1 MSHHQN
7 HSPVAYSAST
17 TRGTTRNVPLGCPHT
32 YPIAVTQP
40 GLGSAL
46 QLAKKTLPYAW
57 LRYVEG
63 LFLSAITFAVL
74 SVILAATVVLY
85 VYVHKYVSG
94 AVFIGGMLALIFLV
108 LPFIDQQ
115 TFLSHCGHIAV
126 LTNLITQGDVG
137 NGQQR
142 MFKFGRDTAN
152 RSLGELDTIRE
163 VHGTIRSATRN
174 LLRTLNV
181 LDSWLPIDLS
191 VVKRLVHRVV
201 NWATPYIDAVVL
213 SYGIARGDR
222 DFAKA
227 GLDGLCFSL
236 QNAKAVLKTAIGAFL
251 VEKLILAPLWLAI
264 AVGAGIATLV
274 SILQFG
280 GVGTAPLLDD
290 PRAFFQTQ
298 PLLGLGAVAG
308 GLTIGA
314 LVAHLV
320 VKTVSDAFVRPML
333 TAMVLV
339 KFHVTIQG
347 QALDAAL
354 QTRIIDA
361 NDGLSNLSDFAGR
374 ATRLAL

>member
-1 MSHHQN
+1 MSHHQYS
-7 HSPVAYSAST
+7 SPIARNGSNRSAP
-17 TRGTTRNVPLGCPHT
+17 TRNVPPGCPHV
-32 YPIAVTQP
+32 YPVAVTRT
-40 GLGSAL
+40 GLGSGL
-46 QLAKKTLPYAW
+46 QLAQKTLPYAW
-57 LRYVEG
+57 FRYVEG

-74 SVILAATVVLY
+74 TVVIGVTVVLY
-85 VYVHKYVSG
+85 VYVHEYAGG
-94 AVFIGGMLALIFLV
+94 AAFIAGMLALIFLV

-126 LTNLITQGDVG
+126 LTNSITHGDVG

-142 MFKFGRDTAN
+142 MFKFGRDTAS

-163 VHGTIRSATRN
+163 VHGAIRAATRN

-181 LDSWLPIDLS
+181 LDAWLPIDLG

-201 NWATPYIDAVVL
+201 NWATPYVDAVVL

-227 GLDGLCFSL
+227 GLDGLCYSL
-236 QNAKAVLKTAIGAFL
+236 QNATSVLKTAIGAFV
-251 VEKLILAPLWLAI
+251 VEKLILTPLWLAI
-264 AVGAGIATLV
+264 AVGAGVATLV
-274 SILQFG
+274 SVLQFG
-280 GVGTAPLLDD
+280 GAGTAPLLDN
-290 PRAFFQTQ
+290 PRAFFQQQ
-298 PLLGLGAVAG
+298 PLLGLGAVAA

-339 KFHVTIQG
+339 KFHVTVQG
-347 QALDAAL
+347 QALDAEL
-354 QTRIIDA
+354 QSRIIDA
-361 NDGLSNLSDFAGR
+361 NDGLSNLSDFASR